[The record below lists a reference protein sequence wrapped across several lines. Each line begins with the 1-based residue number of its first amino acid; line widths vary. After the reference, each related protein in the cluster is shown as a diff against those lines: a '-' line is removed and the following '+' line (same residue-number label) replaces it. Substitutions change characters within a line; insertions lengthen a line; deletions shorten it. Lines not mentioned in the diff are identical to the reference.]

1 MLLNWCSAS
10 RVALMK
16 QTWSVRAE
24 SNCLHLCLLWAVV
37 HPIRRHCTPS
47 DRVRRDVTGAR
58 LPGLGLLD
66 ASMGSVSEATRA
78 QACCR

>member
-10 RVALMK
+10 RVAFMK

-24 SNCLHLCLLWAVV
+24 NNCLHLCLLWAVV

-47 DRVRRDVTGAR
+47 DRVHCDGTGV
-58 LPGLGLLD
+58 GLLD
-66 ASMGSVSEATRA
+66 LDLSYAGMCSASEATRA
-78 QACCR
+78 QACYR